1 MIQIDNKQK
10 QSLGDVLSLF
20 GILMDKIRVEEEKK
34 IDLDL
39 GSRSWII

>member
-10 QSLGDVLSLF
+10 QSLGDVLSLL
-20 GILMDKIRVEEEKK
+20 GILMDKIRVEEEEE